1 MTAPTPPRAPKPL
14 PIQVHVNADFSAV
27 EAKLDEVLQRLA
39 AIEAKVVGT
48 NTKPSYSV
56 KDAAKEI
63 GVSTGMIYE
72 LIQQHKLFAVE
83 IGARK
88 IIPRASLDAYMRG
101 DAPEQKAVE
110 RRLNTSS
117 R

>member
-1 MTAPTPPRAPKPL
+1 MTPREPKPL
-14 PIQVHVNADFSAV
+14 PIQVHVNADFSAL
-27 EAKLDEVLQRLA
+27 EAKLDEVIHRLA
-39 AIEAKVVGT
+39 AIETKVVGT

-56 KDAAKEI
+56 ADVAKEL

-72 LIQQHKLFAVE
+72 LIHQHKLFAVQ

-101 DAPEQKAVE
+101 DTPEQPAVE